1 MKIKLDQLD
10 NTPLTLQQCQN
21 VISNTNEMLYE
32 MIELEVIDDIDDQ
45 LKTLIHYLSLVLDKL
60 ETLNEDDATN

>member
-21 VISNTNEMLYE
+21 VINNTNEILYE
-32 MIELEVIDDIDDQ
+32 MIEFDEDNDIDDQ

-60 ETLNEDDATN
+60 ETLNKD